1 MIKQLL
7 AKNKIVQRVK
17 AVKDLFLEKLDSL
30 SHVQLEQI
38 QKLEKLNQLDPFT
51 FQKIA
56 RDVRQDSQ
64 KHSDLILDSF
74 QRIYEAYQQQSD
86 AIFATIQKIQE
97 NLHQI
102 SEENRQIF
110 EDIHSQK
117 YKVITDQQYFQDLDI
132 ELMTYLYSYLPYRLA
147 VDIGANRGD
156 VSSRLLQAGYQ
167 VYAFEPFPP
176 VIDKLKN
183 RLGDH
188 PNFQLFPLAIGS
200 ENQTQELHIATDETA
215 DNTYQDAS
223 FYNSLTKHS
232 LSEGLVFNDT
242 ITVTVKT
249 LASLHDA
256 EELPK
261 DIGLV
266 KIDTEGFDLEVI
278 KGMGNYR
285 YPVVVAEFW
294 DQNFPFGRSGAMN
307 KLPDL
312 VNAMKERDYHWHLVI
327 YRIWGSSDV
336 SYYCNSAYSLDN
348 SWGNV
353 FFFLGIAFLLV
364 GIFFGSRLQPVWI
377 DEVMLAEPAA
387 NLALY
392 DSFTSAAWW
401 HQNAQD
407 FHVGVSFLYTVL
419 LALWIKV
426 LGFSIE
432 KVRLFNYVLMLLS
445 ITLIWLVIKK
455 LALIKFS
462 WLRIILVVSCL
473 LPAGITFIYTSG
485 RYDTSCIFLS
495 ALVWGAFL
503 IKDAKIRCLTMTII
517 GFFFPLSGLSA
528 VVFAIIF
535 GVILLLFNFQRF
547 WREFVALG
555 GGFILGMLFLY
566 ALYSTNG
573 VWDDFVSLTLGQ
585 SVANANLNRSVI
597 DIIFS
602 RVSKL
607 FDKDYIC
614 GGCLRDASFPPLS
627 LLLIILI
634 FYELLTKSFRW
645 RSPSFFALISVITR
659 TTFPSANYLRTMGK
673 E

>member
-7 AKNKIVQRVK
+7 AKNKIVRRVK

-38 QKLEKLNQLDPFT
+38 QKLEKLEKLEKLNQLDPLDFKVEQLNNSTEQIRQENAETKRKADLSLENQAFLLKFSVDIIKNIQVLTEKLQTNHSQSQKQHESTLDT

-56 RDVRQDSQ
+56 SDVRQDSQ
-64 KHSDLILDSF
+64 KHNDIILDSF
-74 QRIYEAYQQQSD
+74 QGIYEAYQQQSD
-86 AIFATIQKIQE
+86 AVFGTIQKIQE

-102 SEENRQIF
+102 SEDNRQIF

-132 ELMTYLYSYLPYRLA
+132 ELMTYLYSYLPHRLA

-167 VYAFEPFPP
+167 VYAFEPFPA

-188 PNFQLFPLAIGS
+188 PNFRLFPFALGS
-200 ENQTQELHIATDETA
+200 ENQTQELHIATDETP

-223 FYNSLTKHS
+223 FYSSLTKHS
-232 LSEGLVFNDT
+232 LSEGLVFTDT
-242 ITVTVKT
+242 ISVTVKT

-307 KLPDL
+307 QLPDL
-312 VNAMKERDYHWHLVI
+312 VKAMKERDYHWHLVI

-353 FFFLGIAFLLV
+353 FFFQDYHVFHQALLW
-364 GIFFGSRLQPVWI
+364 SAS
-377 DEVMLAEPAA
+377 VMPAT
-387 NLALY
+387 Y
-392 DSFTSAAWW
+392 FSA
-401 HQNAQD
+401 
-407 FHVGVSFLYTVL
+407 
-419 LALWIKV
+419 
-426 LGFSIE
+426 
-432 KVRLFNYVLMLLS
+432 
-445 ITLIWLVIKK
+445 
-455 LALIKFS
+455 
-462 WLRIILVVSCL
+462 
-473 LPAGITFIYTSG
+473 
-485 RYDTSCIFLS
+485 
-495 ALVWGAFL
+495 
-503 IKDAKIRCLTMTII
+503 
-517 GFFFPLSGLSA
+517 
-528 VVFAIIF
+528 
-535 GVILLLFNFQRF
+535 
-547 WREFVALG
+547 
-555 GGFILGMLFLY
+555 
-566 ALYSTNG
+566 
-573 VWDDFVSLTLGQ
+573 
-585 SVANANLNRSVI
+585 
-597 DIIFS
+597 
-602 RVSKL
+602 
-607 FDKDYIC
+607 
-614 GGCLRDASFPPLS
+614 
-627 LLLIILI
+627 
-634 FYELLTKSFRW
+634 
-645 RSPSFFALISVITR
+645 
-659 TTFPSANYLRTMGK
+659 
-673 E
+673 

>member
-38 QKLEKLNQLDPFT
+38 QKLEKLNQLDPLDFKVEQLNNSTEQIRQENAETKRKADLSLENQAFLLKFSVDIIKNIQVLTEKLQTNHSQSQKQQELTLDT

-353 FFFLGIAFLLV
+353 FFFQDYHVFHQALLWCA
-364 GIFFGSRLQPVWI
+364 S
-377 DEVMLAEPAA
+377 VMPAT
-387 NLALY
+387 Y
-392 DSFTSAAWW
+392 FSA
-401 HQNAQD
+401 
-407 FHVGVSFLYTVL
+407 
-419 LALWIKV
+419 
-426 LGFSIE
+426 
-432 KVRLFNYVLMLLS
+432 
-445 ITLIWLVIKK
+445 
-455 LALIKFS
+455 
-462 WLRIILVVSCL
+462 
-473 LPAGITFIYTSG
+473 
-485 RYDTSCIFLS
+485 
-495 ALVWGAFL
+495 
-503 IKDAKIRCLTMTII
+503 
-517 GFFFPLSGLSA
+517 
-528 VVFAIIF
+528 
-535 GVILLLFNFQRF
+535 
-547 WREFVALG
+547 
-555 GGFILGMLFLY
+555 
-566 ALYSTNG
+566 
-573 VWDDFVSLTLGQ
+573 
-585 SVANANLNRSVI
+585 
-597 DIIFS
+597 
-602 RVSKL
+602 
-607 FDKDYIC
+607 
-614 GGCLRDASFPPLS
+614 
-627 LLLIILI
+627 
-634 FYELLTKSFRW
+634 
-645 RSPSFFALISVITR
+645 
-659 TTFPSANYLRTMGK
+659 
-673 E
+673 

>member
-30 SHVQLEQI
+30 SHVQFEQI
-38 QKLEKLNQLDPFT
+38 QKLEKLEKLEKLNQLDPLDFKVEQLNNSTEQIRQENAEAKRKADLSLENQAFLLKFSVDIIKNIQVLTEKLQTNHSQSQKQHESTLDT

-56 RDVRQDSQ
+56 SDVRQDSQ

-74 QRIYEAYQQQSD
+74 QRIYKAYQQQSD
-86 AIFATIQKIQE
+86 AVFATIQKIQE

-102 SEENRQIF
+102 SEDNRQIF

-132 ELMTYLYSYLPYRLA
+132 ELMTYLYSYLPHRLA

-167 VYAFEPFPP
+167 VYAFEPFPA

-188 PNFQLFPLAIGS
+188 PNFRLFPFALGS
-200 ENQTQELHIATDETA
+200 ENQTQELHIATDETP

-223 FYNSLTKHS
+223 FYSSLTKHS
-232 LSEGLVFNDT
+232 LSEGLVFTDT
-242 ITVTVKT
+242 ISVTVKT

-307 KLPDL
+307 QLPDL
-312 VNAMKERDYHWHLVI
+312 VNAMKARDYHWHLVI

-353 FFFLGIAFLLV
+353 FFFQDYHVFHQALLW
-364 GIFFGSRLQPVWI
+364 SAS
-377 DEVMLAEPAA
+377 VMPAT
-387 NLALY
+387 Y
-392 DSFTSAAWW
+392 FSA
-401 HQNAQD
+401 
-407 FHVGVSFLYTVL
+407 
-419 LALWIKV
+419 
-426 LGFSIE
+426 
-432 KVRLFNYVLMLLS
+432 
-445 ITLIWLVIKK
+445 
-455 LALIKFS
+455 
-462 WLRIILVVSCL
+462 
-473 LPAGITFIYTSG
+473 
-485 RYDTSCIFLS
+485 
-495 ALVWGAFL
+495 
-503 IKDAKIRCLTMTII
+503 
-517 GFFFPLSGLSA
+517 
-528 VVFAIIF
+528 
-535 GVILLLFNFQRF
+535 
-547 WREFVALG
+547 
-555 GGFILGMLFLY
+555 
-566 ALYSTNG
+566 
-573 VWDDFVSLTLGQ
+573 
-585 SVANANLNRSVI
+585 
-597 DIIFS
+597 
-602 RVSKL
+602 
-607 FDKDYIC
+607 
-614 GGCLRDASFPPLS
+614 
-627 LLLIILI
+627 
-634 FYELLTKSFRW
+634 
-645 RSPSFFALISVITR
+645 
-659 TTFPSANYLRTMGK
+659 
-673 E
+673 

>member
-7 AKNKIVQRVK
+7 AKNKIVRRVK

-38 QKLEKLNQLDPFT
+38 QKLEKLEKLEKLNQLDPLDFKVEQLNNSTEQIRQENAETKRKADLSLENQAFLLKFSVDIIKNMQVLTEKLQTNHSESQKQHQLTLDT

-56 RDVRQDSQ
+56 SQSQKQHQLTLDTFQKIASGVRQDSQ

-86 AIFATIQKIQE
+86 AIFATIQKIQD

-117 YKVITDQQYFQDLDI
+117 YKVITDQQYFQDIDI
-132 ELMTYLYSYLPYRLA
+132 ELMTYLYSYLPHRLA

-167 VYAFEPFPP
+167 VYAFEPFPA

-188 PNFQLFPLAIGS
+188 PNFRLFPFALGS
-200 ENQTQELHIATDETA
+200 ENQTQELHIATDETP

-223 FYNSLTKHS
+223 FYSSLTKHS
-232 LSEGLVFNDT
+232 LSEGLVFTDT
-242 ITVTVKT
+242 ISVTVKT
-249 LASLHDA
+249 LASLHDG

-294 DQNFPFGRSGAMN
+294 DKNFPFGRSGAMN
-307 KLPDL
+307 QLPDL
-312 VNAMKERDYHWHLVI
+312 VKAMKERDYHWHLVI

-353 FFFLGIAFLLV
+353 FFFQDYQVFHQALLW
-364 GIFFGSRLQPVWI
+364 SAS
-377 DEVMLAEPAA
+377 VMPAT
-387 NLALY
+387 Y
-392 DSFTSAAWW
+392 FSA
-401 HQNAQD
+401 
-407 FHVGVSFLYTVL
+407 
-419 LALWIKV
+419 
-426 LGFSIE
+426 
-432 KVRLFNYVLMLLS
+432 
-445 ITLIWLVIKK
+445 
-455 LALIKFS
+455 
-462 WLRIILVVSCL
+462 
-473 LPAGITFIYTSG
+473 
-485 RYDTSCIFLS
+485 
-495 ALVWGAFL
+495 
-503 IKDAKIRCLTMTII
+503 
-517 GFFFPLSGLSA
+517 
-528 VVFAIIF
+528 
-535 GVILLLFNFQRF
+535 
-547 WREFVALG
+547 
-555 GGFILGMLFLY
+555 
-566 ALYSTNG
+566 
-573 VWDDFVSLTLGQ
+573 
-585 SVANANLNRSVI
+585 
-597 DIIFS
+597 
-602 RVSKL
+602 
-607 FDKDYIC
+607 
-614 GGCLRDASFPPLS
+614 
-627 LLLIILI
+627 
-634 FYELLTKSFRW
+634 
-645 RSPSFFALISVITR
+645 
-659 TTFPSANYLRTMGK
+659 
-673 E
+673 

>member
-7 AKNKIVQRVK
+7 AKNKIVQRFK

-38 QKLEKLNQLDPFT
+38 QKLEKLEKLEKLNQLDPLAFKVEQLNNSTEQIRQENTETKRKADLLLENQAFLLKFSVDIIKNIQVLTEQLQTNHSQSQKQHELTLDT

-56 RDVRQDSQ
+56 SQSQKQNELTLDTFQKIASDVRLDSQ
-64 KHSDLILDSF
+64 KHNDIILDSF

-86 AIFATIQKIQE
+86 AVFGTIQKIQE

-102 SEENRQIF
+102 SEDNRQIF

-132 ELMTYLYSYLPYRLA
+132 ELMTYLYSYLPHRLA

-167 VYAFEPFPP
+167 VYAFEPFPA

-188 PNFQLFPLAIGS
+188 PNFRLFPFALGS
-200 ENQTQELHIATDETA
+200 ENQTQELHIATDETP

-223 FYNSLTKHS
+223 FYSSLTKHS
-232 LSEGLVFNDT
+232 LSEGLVFTDT
-242 ITVTVKT
+242 IPVTVKT
-249 LASLHDA
+249 LASLQDA

-307 KLPDL
+307 QLPDL
-312 VNAMKERDYHWHLVI
+312 VKAMKERDYHWHLVI

-353 FFFLGIAFLLV
+353 FFFQDYQVFHQALLWCA
-364 GIFFGSRLQPVWI
+364 S
-377 DEVMLAEPAA
+377 VMPAT
-387 NLALY
+387 Y
-392 DSFTSAAWW
+392 FSA
-401 HQNAQD
+401 
-407 FHVGVSFLYTVL
+407 
-419 LALWIKV
+419 
-426 LGFSIE
+426 
-432 KVRLFNYVLMLLS
+432 
-445 ITLIWLVIKK
+445 
-455 LALIKFS
+455 
-462 WLRIILVVSCL
+462 
-473 LPAGITFIYTSG
+473 
-485 RYDTSCIFLS
+485 
-495 ALVWGAFL
+495 
-503 IKDAKIRCLTMTII
+503 
-517 GFFFPLSGLSA
+517 
-528 VVFAIIF
+528 
-535 GVILLLFNFQRF
+535 
-547 WREFVALG
+547 
-555 GGFILGMLFLY
+555 
-566 ALYSTNG
+566 
-573 VWDDFVSLTLGQ
+573 
-585 SVANANLNRSVI
+585 
-597 DIIFS
+597 
-602 RVSKL
+602 
-607 FDKDYIC
+607 
-614 GGCLRDASFPPLS
+614 
-627 LLLIILI
+627 
-634 FYELLTKSFRW
+634 
-645 RSPSFFALISVITR
+645 
-659 TTFPSANYLRTMGK
+659 
-673 E
+673 

>member
-30 SHVQLEQI
+30 SRVQFDQLQKLEKLE
-38 QKLEKLNQLDPFT
+38 KLEKLNQLDPLDFKVEQLNNSTEQIRQENAEAKRKADLSLENQAFLLKFSVDIIKNIQVLTEKLQTNHSQSQKQHESTLDT

-56 RDVRQDSQ
+56 SDVRQDSQ

-74 QRIYEAYQQQSD
+74 QRIYKAYQQQSD
-86 AIFATIQKIQE
+86 AVFATIQKIQE

-102 SEENRQIF
+102 SEDNRQIF

-132 ELMTYLYSYLPYRLA
+132 ELMTYLYSYLPHRLA

-167 VYAFEPFPP
+167 VYAFEPFPA

-188 PNFQLFPLAIGS
+188 PNFRLFPFALGS
-200 ENQTQELHIATDETA
+200 ENQTQELHIATDETP

-223 FYNSLTKHS
+223 FYSSLTKHS
-232 LSEGLVFNDT
+232 LSEGLVFTDT
-242 ITVTVKT
+242 ISVTVKT

-307 KLPDL
+307 QLPDL
-312 VNAMKERDYHWHLVI
+312 VNAMKARDYHWHLVI

-353 FFFLGIAFLLV
+353 FFFQDYHVFHQALLW
-364 GIFFGSRLQPVWI
+364 SAS
-377 DEVMLAEPAA
+377 VMPAT
-387 NLALY
+387 Y
-392 DSFTSAAWW
+392 FSA
-401 HQNAQD
+401 
-407 FHVGVSFLYTVL
+407 
-419 LALWIKV
+419 
-426 LGFSIE
+426 
-432 KVRLFNYVLMLLS
+432 
-445 ITLIWLVIKK
+445 
-455 LALIKFS
+455 
-462 WLRIILVVSCL
+462 
-473 LPAGITFIYTSG
+473 
-485 RYDTSCIFLS
+485 
-495 ALVWGAFL
+495 
-503 IKDAKIRCLTMTII
+503 
-517 GFFFPLSGLSA
+517 
-528 VVFAIIF
+528 
-535 GVILLLFNFQRF
+535 
-547 WREFVALG
+547 
-555 GGFILGMLFLY
+555 
-566 ALYSTNG
+566 
-573 VWDDFVSLTLGQ
+573 
-585 SVANANLNRSVI
+585 
-597 DIIFS
+597 
-602 RVSKL
+602 
-607 FDKDYIC
+607 
-614 GGCLRDASFPPLS
+614 
-627 LLLIILI
+627 
-634 FYELLTKSFRW
+634 
-645 RSPSFFALISVITR
+645 
-659 TTFPSANYLRTMGK
+659 
-673 E
+673 

>member
-30 SHVQLEQI
+30 SHVQFEQI
-38 QKLEKLNQLDPFT
+38 QKLEKLEKLNQLDPLDFKVEQLNNSTEQIRQENAEAKRKADLSLENQAFLLKFSVDIIKNIQVLTEKLQTNHSQSQKQHELTLDTFQKIASESQKQHELTLDT

-74 QRIYEAYQQQSD
+74 RRIYEAYQQQSD
-86 AIFATIQKIQE
+86 AVFGTIQKIQE

-102 SEENRQIF
+102 SEDNRQIF

-117 YKVITDQQYFQDLDI
+117 YKVIIDQQYFQDLDI
-132 ELMTYLYSYLPYRLA
+132 ELMTYLYSYLPHRLA

-188 PNFQLFPLAIGS
+188 PNFRLFPFALGS
-200 ENQTQELHIATDETA
+200 ENQTQELHIATDETP

-223 FYNSLTKHS
+223 FYSSLTKHS
-232 LSEGLVFNDT
+232 LSEGLVFTDT
-242 ITVTVKT
+242 ISVTVKT

-307 KLPDL
+307 QLPDL

-353 FFFLGIAFLLV
+353 FFFQDYHVFHQALLW
-364 GIFFGSRLQPVWI
+364 SAS
-377 DEVMLAEPAA
+377 VMPAT
-387 NLALY
+387 Y
-392 DSFTSAAWW
+392 FSA
-401 HQNAQD
+401 
-407 FHVGVSFLYTVL
+407 
-419 LALWIKV
+419 
-426 LGFSIE
+426 
-432 KVRLFNYVLMLLS
+432 
-445 ITLIWLVIKK
+445 
-455 LALIKFS
+455 
-462 WLRIILVVSCL
+462 
-473 LPAGITFIYTSG
+473 
-485 RYDTSCIFLS
+485 
-495 ALVWGAFL
+495 
-503 IKDAKIRCLTMTII
+503 
-517 GFFFPLSGLSA
+517 
-528 VVFAIIF
+528 
-535 GVILLLFNFQRF
+535 
-547 WREFVALG
+547 
-555 GGFILGMLFLY
+555 
-566 ALYSTNG
+566 
-573 VWDDFVSLTLGQ
+573 
-585 SVANANLNRSVI
+585 
-597 DIIFS
+597 
-602 RVSKL
+602 
-607 FDKDYIC
+607 
-614 GGCLRDASFPPLS
+614 
-627 LLLIILI
+627 
-634 FYELLTKSFRW
+634 
-645 RSPSFFALISVITR
+645 
-659 TTFPSANYLRTMGK
+659 
-673 E
+673 

>member
-38 QKLEKLNQLDPFT
+38 QKLEKLNQLDPLAFKVEQLNNSTEQIRQENAETKRKADLSLENQAFLLKFSVDIIKNIQVLTEKLQTNHSQSQKQHESTLDT

-56 RDVRQDSQ
+56 SDVRLDSQ
-64 KHSDLILDSF
+64 KHSDTIIDSF

-86 AIFATIQKIQE
+86 AVFGTIQKIQE

-102 SEENRQIF
+102 SEDNRQIF

-117 YKVITDQQYFQDLDI
+117 YKVIIDQKYFQDLDI
-132 ELMTYLYSYLPYRLA
+132 ELMTYLYSYLPHRRA

-167 VYAFEPFPP
+167 VYAFEPFPA

-188 PNFQLFPLAIGS
+188 PNFRLFPFALGS
-200 ENQTQELHIATDETA
+200 ENQTQELHIATDETP

-232 LSEGLVFNDT
+232 LSEGLVFTDT
-242 ITVTVKT
+242 IPVTVKT
-249 LASLHDA
+249 LASLHDG

-307 KLPDL
+307 QLPDL
-312 VNAMKERDYHWHLVI
+312 VNAMKARDYHWHLVI

-336 SYYCNSAYSLDN
+336 SYYCNSAYSLNN

-353 FFFLGIAFLLV
+353 FFFQDYQVFHQALLWCA
-364 GIFFGSRLQPVWI
+364 S
-377 DEVMLAEPAA
+377 VMPAT
-387 NLALY
+387 Y
-392 DSFTSAAWW
+392 FSA
-401 HQNAQD
+401 
-407 FHVGVSFLYTVL
+407 
-419 LALWIKV
+419 
-426 LGFSIE
+426 
-432 KVRLFNYVLMLLS
+432 
-445 ITLIWLVIKK
+445 
-455 LALIKFS
+455 
-462 WLRIILVVSCL
+462 
-473 LPAGITFIYTSG
+473 
-485 RYDTSCIFLS
+485 
-495 ALVWGAFL
+495 
-503 IKDAKIRCLTMTII
+503 
-517 GFFFPLSGLSA
+517 
-528 VVFAIIF
+528 
-535 GVILLLFNFQRF
+535 
-547 WREFVALG
+547 
-555 GGFILGMLFLY
+555 
-566 ALYSTNG
+566 
-573 VWDDFVSLTLGQ
+573 
-585 SVANANLNRSVI
+585 
-597 DIIFS
+597 
-602 RVSKL
+602 
-607 FDKDYIC
+607 
-614 GGCLRDASFPPLS
+614 
-627 LLLIILI
+627 
-634 FYELLTKSFRW
+634 
-645 RSPSFFALISVITR
+645 
-659 TTFPSANYLRTMGK
+659 
-673 E
+673 

>member
-1 MIKQLL
+1 MMKQLL
-7 AKNKIVQRVK
+7 AKNKIVQRFK

-30 SHVQLEQI
+30 SHVQLEQL
-38 QKLEKLNQLDPFT
+38 QKLAQLEKLNQLDPLDFKVQQLNNSTEQIRQENTETKRKADLSLENQAYLLKFSVDIIKNIQVLTEKLQTNHSQSQKQHELTLDT

-56 RDVRQDSQ
+56 SESQKQHELTLDTFQKIASDVRQDSQ

-74 QRIYEAYQQQSD
+74 QRIYQAYQQQSD
-86 AIFATIQKIQE
+86 AIFGTIQKIQE
-97 NLHQI
+97 NLRQI

-156 VSSRLLQAGYQ
+156 VSSRLLQVGYQ
-167 VYAFEPFPP
+167 VYAFEPFPA

-188 PNFQLFPLAIGS
+188 PNFRLFPFALGS

-223 FYNSLTKHS
+223 FYSSLTKHS

-242 ITVTVKT
+242 IPVTVKT

-307 KLPDL
+307 QLPDL

-353 FFFLGIAFLLV
+353 FFFQDYHVFHQALLW
-364 GIFFGSRLQPVWI
+364 SAS
-377 DEVMLAEPAA
+377 VMPAT
-387 NLALY
+387 Y
-392 DSFTSAAWW
+392 FSA
-401 HQNAQD
+401 
-407 FHVGVSFLYTVL
+407 
-419 LALWIKV
+419 
-426 LGFSIE
+426 
-432 KVRLFNYVLMLLS
+432 
-445 ITLIWLVIKK
+445 
-455 LALIKFS
+455 
-462 WLRIILVVSCL
+462 
-473 LPAGITFIYTSG
+473 
-485 RYDTSCIFLS
+485 
-495 ALVWGAFL
+495 
-503 IKDAKIRCLTMTII
+503 
-517 GFFFPLSGLSA
+517 
-528 VVFAIIF
+528 
-535 GVILLLFNFQRF
+535 
-547 WREFVALG
+547 
-555 GGFILGMLFLY
+555 
-566 ALYSTNG
+566 
-573 VWDDFVSLTLGQ
+573 
-585 SVANANLNRSVI
+585 
-597 DIIFS
+597 
-602 RVSKL
+602 
-607 FDKDYIC
+607 
-614 GGCLRDASFPPLS
+614 
-627 LLLIILI
+627 
-634 FYELLTKSFRW
+634 
-645 RSPSFFALISVITR
+645 
-659 TTFPSANYLRTMGK
+659 
-673 E
+673 